1 MRAEYG
7 QTGTPLTASPEAAV
21 GSDSRATTSKGSG
34 DGQQGDEAMG
44 RGGEGARGSGS
55 SGDRQESRQESKKA
69 SETMPQ
75 RHAKGCF

>member
-34 DGQQGDEAMG
+34 DGQQGDEATG
-44 RGGEGARGSGS
+44 QQQ
-55 SGDRQESRQESKKA
+55 GDGTAAEAVTDRKA
-69 SETMPQ
+69 SETMPR